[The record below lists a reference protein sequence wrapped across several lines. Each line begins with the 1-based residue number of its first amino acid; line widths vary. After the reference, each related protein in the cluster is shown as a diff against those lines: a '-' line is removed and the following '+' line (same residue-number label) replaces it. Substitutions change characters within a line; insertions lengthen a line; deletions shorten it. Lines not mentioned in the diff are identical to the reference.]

1 MVKTFIKIILDQD
14 RINRAW
20 LSNCFLHTG
29 SVQYVIEYCT
39 LSTMWCT
46 VVSSVSIGKYT
57 ANCTMTAEGQTM
69 KSVCVVRDRDRD
81 PQGRTMPGFYSVLL
95 CFLASRKRTGK
106 VRTIGCQCQ
115 RHHLVVV
122 SAGLVRSNG
131 SREDGTN
138 VINVDAIA
146 KSENSKF

>member
-1 MVKTFIKIILDQD
+1 
-14 RINRAW
+14 
-20 LSNCFLHTG
+20 
-29 SVQYVIEYCT
+29 VIEYCT
-39 LSTMWCT
+39 LSTIKCT

-57 ANCTMTAEGQTM
+57 ANCTKTAGGQTM
-69 KSVCVVRDRDRD
+69 KSVCVVGTGIETHKDDAWIL
-81 PQGRTMPGFYSVLL
+81 LL
-95 CFLASRKRTGK
+95 CLASRKRTGK